1 MIDTCVWLDC
11 AKDPNQYF
19 LIDTLENLVRDKKI
33 VLLVPRIILEE
44 FNRNQERIA
53 AENSKSIAS
62 VVGRLKDSLNRYG
75 DRQQKKKVLQALDNL
90 AHKAPFIDE
99 AATEILERIKNLLLS
114 GQAIE
119 TSEKIKLAA
128 ANRAIAGKAPFHK
141 QKNSIGDAIIIESYS
156 EVLLKRQPSD
166 RYIFVTHNTRDFSLQ
181 SGDTRQPHPD
191 IATLFSKIKSVYNVR
206 LSDALK
212 RISPSE
218 AFEFKQQQEW
228 TSNPRQLSEISSE
241 LEELLDK
248 IWYNRHLNLRH
259 RVEVGKMKIIPKGT
273 PVSPTIKS
281 PVIHQDIFERA
292 KKAATRIEKK
302 YGLEEL
308 GPWSDFEWGMLNGKL
323 SALRWVLGDDW
334 DSLDT

>member
-191 IATLFSKIKSVYNVR
+191 IATLFSKIKFISTSGHRQYFTKESLAIFKKNIGGNANI
-206 LSDALK
+206 LIYTSFGLK
-212 RISPSE
+212 DLKFAENLLIGG
-218 AFEFKQQQEW
+218 
-228 TSNPRQLSEISSE
+228 EIAC
-241 LEELLDK
+241 LL
-248 IWYNRHLNLRH
+248 Y
-259 RVEVGKMKIIPKGT
+259 E
-273 PVSPTIKS
+273 
-281 PVIHQDIFERA
+281 
-292 KKAATRIEKK
+292 
-302 YGLEEL
+302 
-308 GPWSDFEWGMLNGKL
+308 
-323 SALRWVLGDDW
+323 
-334 DSLDT
+334 